1 MHDATIVFVVFIAV
15 GMPISG
21 VVGLRAYWMW
31 LRDKLLTRLL
41 DERKMLIEKGVTDLP
56 PLELPET
63 ALTNAADQGPALL
76 SGRAPAGAK
85 GKVGTGN
92 LTGGIILLLVGGVL
106 IFIGGVAAENQHD
119 PWVWWVFAGIVSCA
133 IGLVLVQRYAT
144 ARGIAYGMA
153 TSYQPGEEQAP
164 QPLVV
169 GREADPLRNMKAGI
183 VLLFLAAAFVAS
195 DFLSAGMVPG
205 VPLQLH
211 IAIFLAAIGLPLL
224 VIHAIAAHSE
234 RQEQPEPPDD
244 PA

>member
-1 MHDATIVFVVFIAV
+1 
-15 GMPISG
+15 
-21 VVGLRAYWMW
+21 MW

-63 ALTNAADQGPALL
+63 ALKNGADQGPALL
-76 SGRAPAGAK
+76 SGAGPAGARS
-85 GKVGTGN
+85 KVGTGN
-92 LTGGIILLLVGGVL
+92 LTVGIILLLVGGVL
-106 IFIGGVAAENQHD
+106 LFAGGVTAEQGHSSSW
-119 PWVWWVFAGIVSCA
+119 PVFVAIVFYAMGIV
-133 IGLVLVQRYAT
+133 LLYRYAT

-153 TSYQPGEEQAP
+153 TSYQPGEEQPP

-169 GREADPLRNMKAGI
+169 GREADRLRNMKAGI
-183 VLLFLAAAFVAS
+183 VLLFLAAAWVAS
-195 DFLSAGMVPG
+195 DFLSPGMAEG

-224 VIHAIAAHSE
+224 VIHAIAAYSE

-244 PA
+244 PV